1 MLSRRDPHGDD
12 ADSLYSTNTTSSND
26 NDSSN
31 DDSTTSSS
39 QPSESDCESTDS
51 SIGINDDDDDVLS
64 GVDGWNSSTPSSSS
78 SSSSSSL
85 DGEAYDSTC
94 SERGDNNTH
103 HSKLRKNRKNEE
115 KNNHHL
121 NFRQSSFFRQRRK
134 PHHDDDDDDDDTGS
148 FTETMK
154 QEDADG
160 FKYGGIDPNSMQ
172 HKGRKRPSR
181 SSGTKI
187 MRSRT
192 RRKHQWFHWSSYLLI
207 FSMLVWTYV
216 QIICYFNTSSI
227 LDRLDDLSI
236 SGRNNGRST
245 SIRRPRSNHHHV
257 PIEPSMTIDSSK
269 NHNHPPRP
277 DQQPRNKKEDK
288 EKLKRG
294 CEYPQWQLKQLSTC
308 NVLHEIDLKLFL
320 GRSFSF
326 TKNGQPQ
333 QHKYR
338 GRHLDHHNN
347 RNSTTDVD
355 EQQQQQQ
362 EQQLSSPGKYLS
374 SGLWRDVWSLY
385 LDYDAPPLSHH
396 NNTAVLKMM
405 KMGT

>member
-12 ADSLYSTNTTSSND
+12 ADSLYSTNSTNSTSSND

-39 QPSESDCESTDS
+39 QSSESESTDS

-64 GVDGWNSSTPSSSS
+64 GGDGWNSSSTP
-78 SSSSSSL
+78 SSSL
-85 DGEAYDSTC
+85 DGEADDSTC
-94 SERGDNNTH
+94 SERGDNAH
-103 HSKLRKNRKNEE
+103 HSKLSKNRKNEE

-121 NFRQSSFFRQRRK
+121 NFGQSSFFRQRRK
-134 PHHDDDDDDDDTGS
+134 PHHDDDDDDDDDKGS

-160 FKYGGIDPNSMQ
+160 FKYGGIDPNNMQ

-192 RRKHQWFHWSSYLLI
+192 RRKQQWLHWSSYLLI

-236 SGRNNGRST
+236 SGRNSGRST

-257 PIEPSMTIDSSK
+257 PTESSMTIDSSN

-320 GRSFSF
+320 GRSFTF
-326 TKNGQPQ
+326 TKNG
-333 QHKYR
+333 HKYR
-338 GRHLDHHNN
+338 RRNLDHHNN

-362 EQQLSSPGKYLS
+362 QLSSPGKYLS
-374 SGLWRDVWSLY
+374 SGLWRDVWSLH